1 MFYFFKQMSSNE
13 MLISD
18 GISDVCSSD
27 RGEDEL
33 AARIG
38 CERLR
43 IRPRPVA
50 YGGIPETDRG
60 GRAVCEQHVERQ
72 KNGHRALG
80 VAVTPEPMNRIWP
93 DDDTVSLRALQ
104 RVRCRHQRSD
114 VERPGRHSRRCR
126 AYEIGRAHV

>member
-72 KNGHRALG
+72 KNGHRAIG
-80 VAVTPEPMNRIWP
+80 VAVTPEPMNRIWKSEERREGKECVS
-93 DDDTVSLRALQ
+93 TVNSGWWEYQYKKKQNNKANNN
-104 RVRCRHQRSD
+104 
-114 VERPGRHSRRCR
+114 
-126 AYEIGRAHV
+126 